1 MQIKNATILAA
12 GSFATLLAGGVSAQA
27 ETKDGLT
34 GQTVDKNG
42 LKRFAFNA
50 VGVDK
55 QPRTF
60 YVDENGVP
68 VASNALGKIPKEI
81 PGYELVKTN
90 ESPDEIHYVYRIKP
104 QAKTTVYVE
113 KDGKVII
120 PEGYGELEKRD
131 LPGYNF
137 IETKTE
143 GDKTSHIYEKKE
155 VVVKSTVHVDEEG
168 NSLIPEEFG
177 FTGKASIP
185 GYVHVNTT
193 ETKTERKHVYKKIPV
208 EIRTTVYVDKNGK
221 VLIPETLGTLEK
233 RDLPG
238 YTFTETKT
246 EGNKTIHVYE
256 MTPYIIKATSHLDEE
271 GNNLIPEEFGFTNAA
286 NIPGYT
292 HKSVSEDE
300 IQRTHVYS
308 KNKVEIKT
316 TEFVAKDGKVLI
328 PETLGTLEKRDIPTY
343 TYVETKVEGN
353 KTIHVYEPTVKKTT
367 VNLRVVDEDTGVEI
381 IKPFE
386 IGNGE
391 IGSEYNLT
399 DEVVNKTLANLPAK
413 DRVAVF
419 NKDTGAKIIG
429 ASVNVSQA
437 VGTDKSHSTER
448 IDKDGSLDFI
458 NNAYISS
465 INKNSF
471 EADKTVTFTANKGGE
486 GLVTNMRS
494 VPQESLN
501 DIVWYGSGNEAESY
515 WQTYKSDTNPE
526 NYIRLINYKYRDITN
541 DSEVYN
547 IANEVN
553 AMIFTDTNSKGIDA
567 FNLRFVNLGDPNVS
581 KRLDKSNMSLAE
593 DGNSNLFTI
602 YVKSN
607 KLKDRSEYILNDHI

>member
-1 MQIKNATILAA
+1 MTLKKTTILAV
-12 GSFATLLAGGVSAQA
+12 GSFSSLLAGGVSVQA
-27 ETKDGLT
+27 ETQDGLS

-50 VGVDK
+50 IGVDK

-68 VASNALGKIPKEI
+68 VASNALGKIPKDI
-81 PGYELVKTN
+81 PGYELIKTN
-90 ESPDEIHYVYRIKP
+90 EGPDEIHYIYRIKP
-104 QAKTTVYVE
+104 QAKTTVFVE

-120 PEGYGELEKRD
+120 PESYGTLDKRD
-131 LPGYNF
+131 LPGYKF

-143 GDKTSHIYEKKE
+143 GDKTTHVYEKKP

-177 FTGKASIP
+177 FTEKASIP
-185 GYVHVNTT
+185 GYVHVKTS
-193 ETKTERKHVYKKIPV
+193 ETDTERKHVYKKVPV
-208 EIRTTVYVDKNGK
+208 EIKTTVYVDKSGK
-221 VLIPETLGTLEK
+221 VLVPETLGTLEK
-233 RDLPG
+233 RELPG
-238 YTFTETKT
+238 YTFVETKT

-292 HKSVSEDE
+292 HKSTTEDE
-300 IQRTHVYS
+300 IQRTHVYT

-316 TEFVAKDGKVLI
+316 TEYVAKDGKVLI

-386 IGNGE
+386 IGKGE
-391 IGSEYNLT
+391 IGSDYNLT
-399 DEVVNKTLANLPAK
+399 DEVVNTTLANLPQK
-413 DRVAVF
+413 DKVAVF

-429 ASVNVSQA
+429 ASVNIS
-437 VGTDKSHSTER
+437 VGAYQDKKFVIGR
-448 IDKDGSLDFI
+448 NDKEGSLDFI
-458 NNAYISS
+458 DNAYRGVV
-465 INKNSF
+465 NKNSF
-471 EADKTVTFTANKGGE
+471 NKYKVVTFPANNGKE
-486 GLVTNMRS
+486 SLVSNMS
-494 VPQESLN
+494 DLPQETLS

-526 NYIRLINYKYRDITN
+526 NYIRLINYRYSDTTNGDAHNIT
-541 DSEVYN
+541 
-547 IANEVN
+547 NEVN
-553 AMIFTDTNSKGIDA
+553 AMIFTDENNKAIDA
-567 FNLRFVNLGDPNVS
+567 FNLRFVNLGDTNVS
-581 KRLDKSNMSLAE
+581 KRLDKSNMTLAE

-607 KLKDRSEYILNDHI
+607 KLKDRSEYVSNDHI

>member
-1 MQIKNATILAA
+1 MQLKKATILAG
-12 GSFATLLAGGVSAQA
+12 GSFASVLAGGVSAQA
-27 ETKDGLT
+27 ETNGLS

-68 VASNALGKIPKEI
+68 VASNALGKIPKDI

-90 ESPDEIHYVYRIKP
+90 ETPDEIHYVYRIKP
-104 QAKTTVYVE
+104 QAKTTVFVE

-120 PEGYGELEKRD
+120 PESYGELDKRD
-131 LPGYNF
+131 IPGYTF
-137 IETKTE
+137 VETKVV
-143 GDKTSHIYEKKE
+143 GDKTSHIYEKKQ

-168 NSLIPEEFG
+168 NLLIPEEFG
-177 FTGKASIP
+177 FTEKASIP
-185 GYVHVNTT
+185 GYVHVKTS
-193 ETKTERKHVYKKIPV
+193 ETDTERKHVYKKIPV
-208 EIRTTVYVDKNGK
+208 EIRTTVYMDKNDK

-238 YTFTETKT
+238 YTFVETKT
-246 EGNKTIHVYE
+246 EGSKTIHVYE

-292 HKSVSEDE
+292 HKSVTEDE

-381 IKPFE
+381 VKPFE
-386 IGNGE
+386 IGKGE
-391 IGSEYNLT
+391 IGSDYNLT
-399 DEVVNKTLANLPAK
+399 DEVVNTTLANLPKK
-413 DRVAVF
+413 DKVAVF
-419 NKDTGAKIIG
+419 NKDTGAKVIG
-429 ASVNVSQA
+429 ASVNLSDA
-437 VGTDKSHSTER
+437 YFRDKTNTSYRT
-448 IDKDGSLDFI
+448 DKDGSLDFI
-458 NNAYISS
+458 DNAYKGAV
-465 INKNSF
+465 NKNSF
-471 EADKTVTFTANKGGE
+471 MNERTVTFTVNNGGE
-486 GLVTNMRS
+486 GLVSNTRDL
-494 VPQESLN
+494 PQETLN
-501 DIVWYGSGNEAESY
+501 DIVWYNHGTGEESY

-526 NYIRLINYKYRDITN
+526 NYIRLIKYKYSDTTN
-541 DSEVYN
+541 GDSN
-547 IANEVN
+547 HIANEVN
-553 AMIFTDTNSKGIDA
+553 AMIFTDENNKAIDA
-567 FNLRFVNLGDPNVS
+567 FNLRFVNLGDTNVS
-581 KRLDKSNMSLAE
+581 KRLDKSNMTLAE

-607 KLKDRSEYILNDHI
+607 KLKDRSEYSSNDHI

>member
-68 VASNALGKIPKEI
+68 VASNALGKIPKDI

-90 ESPDEIHYVYRIKP
+90 ETPDEIHYVYRVKP

-120 PEGYGELEKRD
+120 PESYGELDKRD
-131 LPGYNF
+131 IPGYKF
-137 IETKTE
+137 IETKVE
-143 GDKTSHIYEKKE
+143 GNKTSHIYEKKE

-177 FTGKASIP
+177 FTGKASIL

-193 ETKTERKHVYKKIPV
+193 ETNTERKHVYKKIPV
-208 EIRTTVYVDKNGK
+208 EIRTTVYVDKTGK

-238 YTFTETKT
+238 YTFVETKT

-292 HKSVSEDE
+292 HKSTTEDD
-300 IQRTHVYS
+300 IQRTHVYT

-316 TEFVAKDGKVLI
+316 TEYVAKDGKVLI

-386 IGNGE
+386 IGKGE
-391 IGSEYNLT
+391 IGSTYNLT
-399 DEVVNKTLANLPAK
+399 DEVVANTLKNLPTK
-413 DRVAVF
+413 DRVAVY
-419 NKDTGAKIIG
+419 NKTTGSKVISAI
-429 ASVNVSQA
+429 VNTSNAAYEFQHVDR
-437 VGTDKSHSTER
+437 VDDKG
-448 IDKDGSLDFI
+448 KMDFI
-458 NNAYISS
+458 DNLLVEVRKQSSLIRDNYVLSNAHGSYNLNAVPEEKDS
-465 INKNSF
+465 I
-471 EADKTVTFTANKGGE
+471 A
-486 GLVTNMRS
+486 
-494 VPQESLN
+494 
-501 DIVWYGSGNEAESY
+501 WYGNDSY
-515 WQTYKSDTNPE
+515 WQFYQGDAE
-526 NYIRLINYKYRDITN
+526 NLVRLLKYKYQ
-541 DSEVYN
+541 EV
-547 IANEVN
+547 APN
-553 AMIFTDTNSKGIDA
+553 AAYINSLVYLDQNRQTLSAFDLHYID
-567 FNLRFVNLGDPNVS
+567 FSQSNSVG
-581 KRLDKSNMSLAE
+581 KRLDKSTMELAE

-602 YVKSN
+602 YVKAD
-607 KLKDRSEYILNDHI
+607 KLKDRSNYLVIDHI

>member
-68 VASNALGKIPKEI
+68 VASNALGKIPKDI

-90 ESPDEIHYVYRIKP
+90 ETPDEIHYVYRVKP
-104 QAKTTVYVE
+104 QAKTTVFVE

-120 PEGYGELEKRD
+120 PESYGELDKRD
-131 LPGYNF
+131 IPGYNF
-137 IETKTE
+137 VETKVE

-193 ETKTERKHVYKKIPV
+193 ETNTERKHVYKKIPV
-208 EIRTTVYVDKNGK
+208 EIRTTVYVDKTGK

-238 YTFTETKT
+238 YTFVETKT

-292 HKSVSEDE
+292 HKSTTEDDV
-300 IQRTHVYS
+300 QRTHVYT

-316 TEFVAKDGKVLI
+316 TEYVAKDGKVLI

-386 IGNGE
+386 IGKGE
-391 IGSEYNLT
+391 IGSTYNLT
-399 DEVVNKTLANLPAK
+399 DEVVANTLKNLPEK
-413 DRVAVF
+413 DRVAVY
-419 NKDTGAKIIG
+419 NKATGSKVISAI
-429 ASVNVSQA
+429 VNTSNAAYEFQHVNR
-437 VGTDKSHSTER
+437 VDDKGKMDFIDNLPVEER
-448 IDKDGSLDFI
+448 IQSSLIRDNYVLSNAHGAYNLNAVPEEKDSI
-458 NNAYISS
+458 AWYKNA
-465 INKNSF
+465 
-471 EADKTVTFTANKGGE
+471 
-486 GLVTNMRS
+486 
-494 VPQESLN
+494 
-501 DIVWYGSGNEAESY
+501 SY
-515 WQTYKSDTNPE
+515 WQFYSGDAE
-526 NYIRLINYKYRDITN
+526 NLVRLLKYKYQEGASNAANINSLVYLDQNRQTLSAFDLHYIDFSQS
-541 DSEVYN
+541 DSV
-547 IANEVN
+547 
-553 AMIFTDTNSKGIDA
+553 G
-567 FNLRFVNLGDPNVS
+567 
-581 KRLDKSNMSLAE
+581 KRLDKSTMELAE

-602 YVKSN
+602 YVKAD
-607 KLKDRSEYILNDHI
+607 KLKDRSEYVVNDHI

>member
-1 MQIKNATILAA
+1 MQIKNATILTA

-27 ETKDGLT
+27 EAKDGLT

-68 VASNALGKIPKEI
+68 VASNALGKIPKDI

-90 ESPDEIHYVYRIKP
+90 ETPDEIHYVYRVKP
-104 QAKTTVYVE
+104 QAKTTVFVE

-120 PEGYGELEKRD
+120 PESYGELDKRD
-131 LPGYNF
+131 IPGYNF
-137 IETKTE
+137 VETKVE
-143 GDKTSHIYEKKE
+143 GDKTSHIYEKKQ
-155 VVVKSTVHVDEEG
+155 VVLKSTVHVDEEG

-185 GYVHVNTT
+185 GYVHVNTF
-193 ETKTERKHVYKKIPV
+193 ETNTERKHVYKKIPV
-208 EIRTTVYVDKNGK
+208 EIRTTVYVDKNDK
-221 VLIPETLGTLEK
+221 VLVPETLGTLEK
-233 RDLPG
+233 RELPG
-238 YTFTETKT
+238 YTFVETKT

-292 HKSVSEDE
+292 HKSVTEDDV
-300 IQRTHVYS
+300 QRTHVYS

-316 TEFVAKDGKVLI
+316 TEYVAKDGKVLI

-367 VNLRVVDEDTGVEI
+367 INLRVVDEDTGVEI

-386 IGNGE
+386 IGKGE
-391 IGSEYNLT
+391 IGSTYNLT
-399 DEVVNKTLANLPAK
+399 DEVVANTLKNLPEK
-413 DRVAVF
+413 DRVAVY
-419 NKDTGAKIIG
+419 NKTTGSKVHSA
-429 ASVNVSQA
+429 AVNTSIAAYGFQHVDR
-437 VGTDKSHSTER
+437 VDDKGKMDF
-448 IDKDGSLDFI
+448 IDKQPI
-458 NNAYISS
+458 
-465 INKNSF
+465 
-471 EADKTVTFTANKGGE
+471 E
-486 GLVTNMRS
+486 MRS
-494 VPQESLN
+494 DSWLAQHDYILRNDRGEFKLNEVPEEK
-501 DIVWYGSGNEAESY
+501 DAIAWYQGESY
-515 WQTYKSDTNPE
+515 WQFYSGDAE
-526 NYIRLINYKYRDITN
+526 GYMRLVKYKYQEGVSNASDVNSLVFLDDKFKTLSAFDLHYIDFSQS
-541 DSEVYN
+541 DS
-547 IANEVN
+547 I
-553 AMIFTDTNSKGIDA
+553 
-567 FNLRFVNLGDPNVS
+567 S
-581 KRLDKSNMSLAE
+581 KRLDKSTMELAE

-602 YVKSN
+602 YVKAD
-607 KLKDRSEYILNDHI
+607 KLKDRGYYLTNEHI

>member
-1 MQIKNATILAA
+1 MSLKKTTILAV
-12 GSFATLLAGGVSAQA
+12 GSFSSLLAGGVSAQA
-27 ETKDGLT
+27 ETQDGLS

-50 VGVDK
+50 IGVDK

-68 VASNALGKIPKEI
+68 VASNALGKIPKDI
-81 PGYELVKTN
+81 PGYELIKTN
-90 ESPDEIHYVYRIKP
+90 EGPDEIHYIYRIKP
-104 QAKTTVYVE
+104 QAKTTVFVE

-120 PEGYGELEKRD
+120 PESYGTLDKRD
-131 LPGYNF
+131 LPGYKF

-143 GDKTSHIYEKKE
+143 GDKTTHVYEKKP

-177 FTGKASIP
+177 FTEKASIP
-185 GYVHVNTT
+185 GYVHVKTS
-193 ETKTERKHVYKKIPV
+193 ETDTERKHVYKKVPV
-208 EIRTTVYVDKNGK
+208 EIKTTVYVDKTGK

-292 HKSVSEDE
+292 HKSTTEDD
-300 IQRTHVYS
+300 IQRTHVYT

-316 TEFVAKDGKVLI
+316 TEYVAKDGKVLI

-386 IGNGE
+386 IGKGE
-391 IGSEYNLT
+391 IGSDYNLT
-399 DEVVNKTLANLPAK
+399 DEVVNTTLANLPKK
-413 DRVAVF
+413 DKVAVF
-419 NKDTGAKIIG
+419 NKDTGAKVIG
-429 ASVNVSQA
+429 ASVNIS
-437 VGTDKSHSTER
+437 VGAYQDKKFVIGR
-448 IDKDGSLDFI
+448 NDKEGSLDFI
-458 NNAYISS
+458 DNAYRGVV
-465 INKNSF
+465 NKNSF
-471 EADKTVTFTANKGGE
+471 NKYKVVTFPANNGKE
-486 GLVTNMRS
+486 NFVSNMS
-494 VPQESLN
+494 DLPQETLN

-526 NYIRLINYKYRDITN
+526 NYIRLINYRYSDTTNGDAHNIT
-541 DSEVYN
+541 
-547 IANEVN
+547 NEVN
-553 AMIFTDTNSKGIDA
+553 AMIFTDENNKAIDA
-567 FNLRFVNLGDPNVS
+567 FNLRFVNLGDTNVS
-581 KRLDKSNMSLAE
+581 KRLDKSNMTLAE

-607 KLKDRSEYILNDHI
+607 KLKDRSEYASNDHI

>member
-1 MQIKNATILAA
+1 MSLKKTTILAV
-12 GSFATLLAGGVSAQA
+12 GSFSSLLAGGVSAQA
-27 ETKDGLT
+27 ETQDGLS

-50 VGVDK
+50 IGVDK

-68 VASNALGKIPKEI
+68 VASNALGKIPKDI
-81 PGYELVKTN
+81 PGYELIKTN
-90 ESPDEIHYVYRIKP
+90 EGPDEIHYIYRIKP
-104 QAKTTVYVE
+104 QGKTTVFVE

-120 PEGYGELEKRD
+120 PESYGTLDKRD
-131 LPGYNF
+131 LPGYKF

-143 GDKTSHIYEKKE
+143 GDKTTHVYEKKP

-177 FTGKASIP
+177 FTEKASIP
-185 GYVHVNTT
+185 GYVHVKTS
-193 ETKTERKHVYKKIPV
+193 ETDTERKHVYKKVPV
-208 EIRTTVYVDKNGK
+208 EIKTTVYVDKSGK
-221 VLIPETLGTLEK
+221 VLVPETLGTLEK
-233 RDLPG
+233 RELPG
-238 YTFTETKT
+238 YTFVETKT

-292 HKSVSEDE
+292 HKSTTEDE
-300 IQRTHVYS
+300 IQRTHVYT

-381 IKPFE
+381 VKPFE
-386 IGNGE
+386 IGKGE
-391 IGSEYNLT
+391 IGSTYNLT
-399 DEVVNKTLANLPAK
+399 DEVVNTTLANLPKK
-413 DRVAVF
+413 DKVAVF
-419 NKDTGAKIIG
+419 NKDTGAKVIG
-429 ASVNVSQA
+429 ASVNIS
-437 VGTDKSHSTER
+437 VGAYQDKKFVIGR
-448 IDKDGSLDFI
+448 NDKEGSLDFI
-458 NNAYISS
+458 DNAYRGVV
-465 INKNSF
+465 NKNSF
-471 EADKTVTFTANKGGE
+471 NKYKVVTFPANNDKE
-486 GLVTNMRS
+486 SLVSNMS
-494 VPQESLN
+494 DLPQETLN

-526 NYIRLINYKYRDITN
+526 NYIRLINYRYSDTTNGDAHNIT
-541 DSEVYN
+541 
-547 IANEVN
+547 NEVN
-553 AMIFTDTNSKGIDA
+553 AMIFTDANGKAIDA
-567 FNLRFVNLGDPNVS
+567 FNLRFVNLGDTNVS
-581 KRLDKSNMSLAE
+581 KRLDKSNMTLAE

-607 KLKDRSEYILNDHI
+607 KLKDRSEYVFNDHI

>member
-68 VASNALGKIPKEI
+68 VASNALGKIPKDI

-90 ESPDEIHYVYRIKP
+90 ETPDEIHYVYRVKP
-104 QAKTTVYVE
+104 QAKTTVFVE

-120 PEGYGELEKRD
+120 PESYGELDKRD
-131 LPGYNF
+131 IPGYNF
-137 IETKTE
+137 VETKVE

-193 ETKTERKHVYKKIPV
+193 ETNTERKHVYKKIPV
-208 EIRTTVYVDKNGK
+208 EIRTTVYVDKTGK

-238 YTFTETKT
+238 YTFVETKT

-292 HKSVSEDE
+292 HKSTTEDDV
-300 IQRTHVYS
+300 QRTHVYT

-316 TEFVAKDGKVLI
+316 TEYVAKDGKVLI

-386 IGNGE
+386 IGKGE
-391 IGSEYNLT
+391 IGSTYNLT
-399 DEVVNKTLANLPAK
+399 DEVVANTLKNLPAK
-413 DRVAVF
+413 DRVAVYNKTTGSKVISAIVNTSNGAF
-419 NKDTGAKIIG
+419 DTKHVDRVDDKGKMDFIDNSPVEERTQSSLIRDNYILSNADGAYNLNAVPEEKDTIAWY
-429 ASVNVSQA
+429 
-437 VGTDKSHSTER
+437 E
-448 IDKDGSLDFI
+448 
-458 NNAYISS
+458 
-465 INKNSF
+465 
-471 EADKTVTFTANKGGE
+471 
-486 GLVTNMRS
+486 NM
-494 VPQESLN
+494 
-501 DIVWYGSGNEAESY
+501 SY
-515 WQTYKSDTNPE
+515 WQFYQGDAKNLV
-526 NYIRLINYKYRDITN
+526 RLLKYKYQEAAPNAADINSLVYLDQNHQTLSAFDLHYIDFSQA
-541 DSEVYN
+541 DSV
-547 IANEVN
+547 
-553 AMIFTDTNSKGIDA
+553 G
-567 FNLRFVNLGDPNVS
+567 
-581 KRLDKSNMSLAE
+581 KRLDKSTMELAE

-602 YVKSN
+602 YVKAD
-607 KLKDRSEYILNDHI
+607 KLKDRSNYLVNDHI

>member
-68 VASNALGKIPKEI
+68 VASNALGKIPKDI

-90 ESPDEIHYVYRIKP
+90 ETPDEIHYVYRVKP
-104 QAKTTVYVE
+104 QAKTTVFVE

-120 PEGYGELEKRD
+120 PESYGELDKRD
-131 LPGYNF
+131 IPGYNF
-137 IETKTE
+137 VETKVE

-177 FTGKASIP
+177 FTGKSSIP
-185 GYVHVNTT
+185 GYVHLKTT
-193 ETKTERKHVYKKIPV
+193 ETETERKHVYKKIPV
-208 EIRTTVYVDKNGK
+208 EIRTTVYVDK
-221 VLIPETLGTLEK
+221 T
-233 RDLPG
+233 
-238 YTFTETKT
+238 
-246 EGNKTIHVYE
+246 
-256 MTPYIIKATSHLDEE
+256 
-271 GNNLIPEEFGFTNAA
+271 
-286 NIPGYT
+286 
-292 HKSVSEDE
+292 
-300 IQRTHVYS
+300 
-308 KNKVEIKT
+308 
-316 TEFVAKDGKVLI
+316 GKVLI

-386 IGNGE
+386 IGKGE
-391 IGSEYNLT
+391 IGSDYNLT
-399 DEVVNKTLANLPAK
+399 DEVVNTTLANLPKK
-413 DRVAVF
+413 DKVAVF
-419 NKDTGAKIIG
+419 NKDTGAKVIG
-429 ASVNVSQA
+429 ASVNISDA
-437 VGTDKSHSTER
+437 YFREKINTSYRTDKE
-448 IDKDGSLDFI
+448 GALDFI
-458 NNAYISS
+458 DNAYKGVV
-465 INKNSF
+465 NKNSF
-471 EADKTVTFTANKGGE
+471 MNERTVTFTANNGSE
-486 GLVTNMRS
+486 GLVSNTRDL
-494 VPQESLN
+494 PQETLN
-501 DIVWYGSGNEAESY
+501 DIVWYNHGTGDESY

-526 NYIRLINYKYRDITN
+526 NYVRLINYKYSDTTSGDTN
-541 DSEVYN
+541 A

-553 AMIFTDTNSKGIDA
+553 AMIFTDSDNKAIDA
-567 FNLRFVNLGDPNVS
+567 FNLRFVNLGDANVS
-581 KRLDKSNMSLAE
+581 KRLDKSNMTLAE

-607 KLKDRSEYILNDHI
+607 KLKDRSEYSSNDHI

>member
-12 GSFATLLAGGVSAQA
+12 GSFTSLLAGGVSAQA

-81 PGYELVKTN
+81 PGYELIKTN
-90 ESPDEIHYVYRIKP
+90 EGPDEIHYVYRIKP

-120 PEGYGELEKRD
+120 PESYGELEKRD
-131 LPGYNF
+131 LPGY
-137 IETKTE
+137 
-143 GDKTSHIYEKKE
+143 
-155 VVVKSTVHVDEEG
+155 
-168 NSLIPEEFG
+168 
-177 FTGKASIP
+177 
-185 GYVHVNTT
+185 
-193 ETKTERKHVYKKIPV
+193 
-208 EIRTTVYVDKNGK
+208 
-221 VLIPETLGTLEK
+221 
-233 RDLPG
+233 
-238 YTFTETKT
+238 TFVETKT

-292 HKSVSEDE
+292 HKSVTEDE
-300 IQRTHVYS
+300 IQRTHVYT

-316 TEFVAKDGKVLI
+316 TEYVAKDGKVLI
-328 PETLGTLEKRDIPTY
+328 AETLGTLEKRDIPTY

-367 VNLRVVDEDTGVEI
+367 VNLRVVDEDTGVEL

-386 IGNGE
+386 IGKGE

-399 DEVVNKTLANLPAK
+399 DEVVNKTLANLPVK
-413 DRVAVF
+413 DRVAIY
-419 NKDTGAKIIG
+419 NKTTGAKVHSAI
-429 ASVNVSQA
+429 VNTSNSAFEMKQVNR
-437 VGTDKSHSTER
+437 VDDKG
-448 IDKDGSLDFI
+448 KMDFI
-458 NNAYISS
+458 DNLPVEERKQSSLIRDNYVLSNAHGAYNLNAVPEEKDS
-465 INKNSF
+465 I
-471 EADKTVTFTANKGGE
+471 A
-486 GLVTNMRS
+486 
-494 VPQESLN
+494 
-501 DIVWYGSGNEAESY
+501 WYGNDSY
-515 WQTYKSDTNPE
+515 WQFYQGDAE
-526 NYIRLINYKYRDITN
+526 NLLRLLKYKYQEGNPNASDINSLVYLDQNRQTLSAFDLHYVDFSQS
-541 DSEVYN
+541 DSV
-547 IANEVN
+547 
-553 AMIFTDTNSKGIDA
+553 G
-567 FNLRFVNLGDPNVS
+567 
-581 KRLDKSNMSLAE
+581 KRLDKSNMTLAE

-602 YVKSN
+602 YVKAN
-607 KLKDRSEYILNDHI
+607 KLKDRSEYIANDHI

>member
-1 MQIKNATILAA
+1 MSLKKTTILAV
-12 GSFATLLAGGVSAQA
+12 GSFSSLLAGGVSAQA
-27 ETKDGLT
+27 ETQDGLS

-50 VGVDK
+50 IGVDK

-68 VASNALGKIPKEI
+68 VASNALGKIPKDI
-81 PGYELVKTN
+81 PGYELIKTN
-90 ESPDEIHYVYRIKP
+90 EGPDEIHYIYRIKP
-104 QAKTTVYVE
+104 QAKTTVFVE

-120 PEGYGELEKRD
+120 PESYGTLDKRD
-131 LPGYNF
+131 LPGYEF

-143 GDKTSHIYEKKE
+143 GDKTTHVYEKKP

-177 FTGKASIP
+177 FTEKASIP
-185 GYVHVNTT
+185 GYVHVKTS
-193 ETKTERKHVYKKIPV
+193 ETDVERKHVYKKVPV
-208 EIRTTVYVDKNGK
+208 EIKTIVYVDKSGK
-221 VLIPETLGTLEK
+221 VLVPETLGTLEK

-238 YTFTETKT
+238 YTFVETKT

-292 HKSVSEDE
+292 HKSVTEDE

-386 IGNGE
+386 IGKGE
-391 IGSEYNLT
+391 IGSDYNLT
-399 DEVVNKTLANLPAK
+399 DEVVNTTLANLPKK
-413 DRVAVF
+413 DKVAVF
-419 NKDTGAKIIG
+419 NKDTGAKVIG
-429 ASVNVSQA
+429 ASVNIS
-437 VGTDKSHSTER
+437 VGAYQDKKFVIGR
-448 IDKDGSLDFI
+448 NDKEGSLDFI
-458 NNAYISS
+458 DNAYRGVV
-465 INKNSF
+465 NKNSF
-471 EADKTVTFTANKGGE
+471 NKYKVVTFPANNGKE
-486 GLVTNMRS
+486 MLVSNMS
-494 VPQESLN
+494 DLPQETLN

-526 NYIRLINYKYRDITN
+526 NYIRLINYRYSDTTNGDAHNIT
-541 DSEVYN
+541 
-547 IANEVN
+547 NEVN
-553 AMIFTDTNSKGIDA
+553 AMLFTDENNKAIDA
-567 FNLRFVNLGDPNVS
+567 FNLRFVNLGDTNVS
-581 KRLDKSNMSLAE
+581 KRLDKSNMTLAE

-607 KLKDRSEYILNDHI
+607 KLKDRSEYVSNDHI

>member
-1 MQIKNATILAA
+1 MSLKKTTILAV
-12 GSFATLLAGGVSAQA
+12 GSFTSLLAGGVSAQA
-27 ETKDGLT
+27 ETQSGLS

-50 VGVDK
+50 IGVDK

-68 VASNALGKIPKEI
+68 VASNALGKIPKDI
-81 PGYELVKTN
+81 PGYELIKTN
-90 ESPDEIHYVYRIKP
+90 EGPDEIHYIYRIKP
-104 QAKTTVYVE
+104 QAKTTVFVE

-120 PEGYGELEKRD
+120 PESYGTLDKRD
-131 LPGYNF
+131 LPGYKF

-143 GDKTSHIYEKKE
+143 GDKTTHIYEKE
-155 VVVKSTVHVDEEG
+155 PVVVKSTVHVDEEG

-177 FTGKASIP
+177 FTEKASIP
-185 GYVHVNTT
+185 GYVHVKTT
-193 ETKTERKHVYKKIPV
+193 ETQTERKHVYKKVPV
-208 EIRTTVYVDKNGK
+208 EIKTTVYVDKSGK

-238 YTFTETKT
+238 YTFVETKT

-292 HKSVSEDE
+292 HKSVTEDE

-381 IKPFE
+381 VKPFE
-386 IGNGE
+386 IGKGE
-391 IGSEYNLT
+391 IGSDYNLT
-399 DEVVNKTLANLPAK
+399 DEVVNTTLANLPAK
-413 DRVAVF
+413 NKVAVF

-429 ASVNVSQA
+429 ASVNISDA
-437 VGTDKSHSTER
+437 AFRDKTHSTIR
-448 IDKDGSLDFI
+448 NDKDGSLDFI
-458 NNAYISS
+458 DNAYRGVV
-465 INKNSF
+465 NKNSF
-471 EADKTVTFTANKGGE
+471 MNERTLTFTANNGGE
-486 GLVTNMRS
+486 GLVSNTRDL
-494 VPQESLN
+494 PQETLN
-501 DIVWYGSGNEAESY
+501 DIVWYNHGTGDESY

-526 NYIRLINYKYRDITN
+526 NYMRLINYKYSDTTN
-541 DSEVYN
+541 GDTN
-547 IANEVN
+547 AIANEVN
-553 AMIFTDTNSKGIDA
+553 AMIFTDSDNKAIDA
-567 FNLRFVNLGDPNVS
+567 FNLRFVNLGDTNVS
-581 KRLDKSNMSLAE
+581 KRLDKSNMTLAE

-607 KLKDRSEYILNDHI
+607 KLKDRSEYSSNDHI

>member
-1 MQIKNATILAA
+1 MSLKKTTILAV
-12 GSFATLLAGGVSAQA
+12 GSFSSLLAGGVSAQA
-27 ETKDGLT
+27 ETQDGLS

-50 VGVDK
+50 IGVDK

-68 VASNALGKIPKEI
+68 VASNALGKIPKDI

-90 ESPDEIHYVYRIKP
+90 EGPDEIHYIYRIKP
-104 QAKTTVYVE
+104 QAKTTVFVE

-120 PEGYGELEKRD
+120 PESYGTLDKRD
-131 LPGYNF
+131 LPGYKF

-143 GDKTSHIYEKKE
+143 GDKTTHVYEKE
-155 VVVKSTVHVDEEG
+155 SVVVKSTVHVDEEG

-177 FTGKASIP
+177 FTEKASIP
-185 GYVHVNTT
+185 GYVHVKTS
-193 ETKTERKHVYKKIPV
+193 ETDTERKHVYKKVPV
-208 EIRTTVYVDKNGK
+208 EIKTTVYVDKTGK
-221 VLIPETLGTLEK
+221 VLVPETLGTLEK

-292 HKSVSEDE
+292 HKSVTEDD

-381 IKPFE
+381 VKPFE
-386 IGNGE
+386 IGKGE
-391 IGSEYNLT
+391 IGSTYNLT
-399 DEVVNKTLANLPAK
+399 DEVVANTLKNLPQK
-413 DRVAVF
+413 DRVAVY
-419 NKDTGAKIIG
+419 NKTTGSKVYSA
-429 ASVNVSQA
+429 AVNTSIAAYGFQHVDR
-437 VGTDKSHSTER
+437 VDDKGKMDF
-448 IDKDGSLDFI
+448 IDKQPI
-458 NNAYISS
+458 
-465 INKNSF
+465 
-471 EADKTVTFTANKGGE
+471 E
-486 GLVTNMRS
+486 MRS
-494 VPQESLN
+494 DSWLAQHDYALRNDRGEFKLNEVPEEK
-501 DIVWYGSGNEAESY
+501 DAIAWYQGESY
-515 WQTYKSDTNPE
+515 WQFYSGDAE
-526 NYIRLINYKYRDITN
+526 GYMRLVKYKYQEGVSNASDVNSLVFLDDKFKTLSAFDLHYIDFSQS
-541 DSEVYN
+541 DS
-547 IANEVN
+547 I
-553 AMIFTDTNSKGIDA
+553 
-567 FNLRFVNLGDPNVS
+567 S
-581 KRLDKSNMSLAE
+581 KRLDKSTMELAE

-602 YVKSN
+602 YVKAD
-607 KLKDRSEYILNDHI
+607 KLKDRGHYLTNDHI

>member
-1 MQIKNATILAA
+1 MSLKKTTILAV
-12 GSFATLLAGGVSAQA
+12 GSFSSLLAGGVSAQA
-27 ETKDGLT
+27 ETQDGLS

-50 VGVDK
+50 IGVDK

-68 VASNALGKIPKEI
+68 VASNALGKIPKDI
-81 PGYELVKTN
+81 PGYELIKTN
-90 ESPDEIHYVYRIKP
+90 EGPDEIHYIYRIKP
-104 QAKTTVYVE
+104 QAKTTVFLE

-120 PEGYGELEKRD
+120 PESYGTLDKRD
-131 LPGYNF
+131 LPGYKF

-143 GDKTSHIYEKKE
+143 GDKTTHVYEKKP

-177 FTGKASIP
+177 FTEKASIP
-185 GYVHVNTT
+185 GYIHVKTS
-193 ETKTERKHVYKKIPV
+193 ETDTERKHVYKKVPV
-208 EIRTTVYVDKNGK
+208 EIKTTVYVDKSGK
-221 VLIPETLGTLEK
+221 VLVPETLGTLEK

-292 HKSVSEDE
+292 HKSTTEDD
-300 IQRTHVYS
+300 IQRTHVYT

-316 TEFVAKDGKVLI
+316 TEYVAKDGKVLI

-386 IGNGE
+386 IGKGE
-391 IGSEYNLT
+391 IGSDYNLT
-399 DEVVNKTLANLPAK
+399 DEVVNTTLANLPKK
-413 DRVAVF
+413 DKVAVF
-419 NKDTGAKIIG
+419 NKDTGAKVIG
-429 ASVNVSQA
+429 ASVNIS
-437 VGTDKSHSTER
+437 VGAYQDKR
-448 IDKDGSLDFI
+448 FVIGRNDKEGALDFI
-458 NNAYISS
+458 DNAYRGVV
-465 INKNSF
+465 NKNSF
-471 EADKTVTFTANKGGE
+471 NKYKVVTFPANNDKE
-486 GLVTNMRS
+486 ILVSNMS
-494 VPQESLN
+494 DLPQETLN

-526 NYIRLINYKYRDITN
+526 NYIRLINYRYSDTTNGDAHNIT
-541 DSEVYN
+541 
-547 IANEVN
+547 NEVN
-553 AMIFTDTNSKGIDA
+553 AMIFTDANGKAIDA
-567 FNLRFVNLGDPNVS
+567 FNLRFVNLGDTNVS
-581 KRLDKSNMSLAE
+581 KRLDKSNMTLAE
-593 DGNSNLFTI
+593 DGNSSLFTI

-607 KLKDRSEYILNDHI
+607 KLKDRSEYVSNDHI

>member
-1 MQIKNATILAA
+1 MSLKKTTILAV
-12 GSFATLLAGGVSAQA
+12 GSFSSLLAGGVSAQA
-27 ETKDGLT
+27 ETQDGLS

-50 VGVDK
+50 IGVDK

-68 VASNALGKIPKEI
+68 VASNALGKIPKDI
-81 PGYELVKTN
+81 PGYELIKTN
-90 ESPDEIHYVYRIKP
+90 EGPDEIHYIYRIKP
-104 QAKTTVYVE
+104 QAKTTVFVE

-120 PEGYGELEKRD
+120 PESYGTLDKRD
-131 LPGYNF
+131 LPGYEF

-143 GDKTSHIYEKKE
+143 GDKTTHVYEKKP

-177 FTGKASIP
+177 FTEKASIP
-185 GYVHVNTT
+185 GYVHVKTS
-193 ETKTERKHVYKKIPV
+193 ETDVERKHVYKKVPV
-208 EIRTTVYVDKNGK
+208 EIKTTVYVDKSGK
-221 VLIPETLGTLEK
+221 VLVPETLGTLEK

-238 YTFTETKT
+238 YTFVETKT

-292 HKSVSEDE
+292 HKSVTEDE

-316 TEFVAKDGKVLI
+316 TEYVAKDGKVLI

-386 IGNGE
+386 IGKGE
-391 IGSEYNLT
+391 IGSDYNLT
-399 DEVVNKTLANLPAK
+399 DEVVNTTLANLPAK
-413 DRVAVF
+413 NKVAVF
-419 NKDTGAKIIG
+419 NKDTGAKVIG
-429 ASVNVSQA
+429 ASVNIS
-437 VGTDKSHSTER
+437 VGAYQDKKFVIGR
-448 IDKDGSLDFI
+448 NDKEGSLDFI
-458 NNAYISS
+458 DNTYRGVV
-465 INKNSF
+465 NKNSF
-471 EADKTVTFTANKGGE
+471 NKYKVVAFPANNGKE
-486 GLVTNMRS
+486 ILVSNMS
-494 VPQESLN
+494 DLPQETLN

-526 NYIRLINYKYRDITN
+526 NYIRLINYRYSDTTNGDAHNIT
-541 DSEVYN
+541 
-547 IANEVN
+547 NEVN
-553 AMIFTDTNSKGIDA
+553 AMIFTDENNKAIDA
-567 FNLRFVNLGDPNVS
+567 FNLRFVNLGDTNVS
-581 KRLDKSNMSLAE
+581 KRLDKSNMTLAE

-607 KLKDRSEYILNDHI
+607 KLKDRSEYVSNDHI

>member
-1 MQIKNATILAA
+1 MSLKKTTILAV
-12 GSFATLLAGGVSAQA
+12 GSFSSLLAGGVSAQA
-27 ETKDGLT
+27 ETQDGLS

-50 VGVDK
+50 IGVDK

-68 VASNALGKIPKEI
+68 VASNALGKIPKDI
-81 PGYELVKTN
+81 PGYELIKTN
-90 ESPDEIHYVYRIKP
+90 EGPDEIHYIYRIKP
-104 QAKTTVYVE
+104 QAKTTVFVE

-120 PEGYGELEKRD
+120 PESYGTLDKRD
-131 LPGYNF
+131 LPGYKF

-143 GDKTSHIYEKKE
+143 GDKTTHVYEKKP

-177 FTGKASIP
+177 FTEKASIP
-185 GYVHVNTT
+185 GYVHVKTS
-193 ETKTERKHVYKKIPV
+193 ETDTERKHVYKKVPV
-208 EIRTTVYVDKNGK
+208 EIKTTVYVDKSGK
-221 VLIPETLGTLEK
+221 VLVPETLGTLEK
-233 RDLPG
+233 RELPG
-238 YTFTETKT
+238 YTFVETKT

-292 HKSVSEDE
+292 HKSTTEDE
-300 IQRTHVYS
+300 IQRTHVYT

-381 IKPFE
+381 VKPFE
-386 IGNGE
+386 IGKGE
-391 IGSEYNLT
+391 IGSTYNLT
-399 DEVVNKTLANLPAK
+399 DEVVNTTLANLPKK
-413 DRVAVF
+413 DKVAVF
-419 NKDTGAKIIG
+419 NKDTGAKVIG
-429 ASVNVSQA
+429 ASVNIS
-437 VGTDKSHSTER
+437 VGAYQDKKFVIGR
-448 IDKDGSLDFI
+448 NDKEGSLDFI
-458 NNAYISS
+458 DNAYRGVV
-465 INKNSF
+465 NKNSF
-471 EADKTVTFTANKGGE
+471 NKYKVVTFPANNDKE
-486 GLVTNMRS
+486 SLVSNMS
-494 VPQESLN
+494 DLPQETLN

-526 NYIRLINYKYRDITN
+526 NYIRLINYRYSDTTNGDAHNIT
-541 DSEVYN
+541 
-547 IANEVN
+547 NEVN
-553 AMIFTDTNSKGIDA
+553 AMIFTDANGKAIDA
-567 FNLRFVNLGDPNVS
+567 FNLRFVNLGDTNVS
-581 KRLDKSNMSLAE
+581 KRLDKSNMTLAE

-607 KLKDRSEYILNDHI
+607 KLKDRSEYVFNDHI

>member
-1 MQIKNATILAA
+1 M
-12 GSFATLLAGGVSAQA
+12 
-27 ETKDGLT
+27 
-34 GQTVDKNG
+34 
-42 LKRFAFNA
+42 
-50 VGVDK
+50 
-55 QPRTF
+55 
-60 YVDENGVP
+60 P

-90 ESPDEIHYVYRIKP
+90 ETPDEIHYVYRVKP

-120 PEGYGELEKRD
+120 PESYGELDKRD
-131 LPGYNF
+131 IPGYKF
-137 IETKTE
+137 IETKVE

-193 ETKTERKHVYKKIPV
+193 ETNTERKHVYKKIPV
-208 EIRTTVYVDKNGK
+208 EIRTTVYVDKTGK

-238 YTFTETKT
+238 YTFVETKT

-292 HKSVSEDE
+292 HKSVTEDDV
-300 IQRTHVYS
+300 QRTHVYT

-316 TEFVAKDGKVLI
+316 TEYVAKDGKVLI

-386 IGNGE
+386 IGKGE
-391 IGSEYNLT
+391 IGSDYNLT
-399 DEVVNKTLANLPAK
+399 DEVVNTTLANLPQK
-413 DRVAVF
+413 DKVAVF
-419 NKDTGAKIIG
+419 NKDTGAKVIG
-429 ASVNVSQA
+429 ASVNISDA
-437 VGTDKSHSTER
+437 AYRDKTHSTQR

-458 NNAYISS
+458 DNASKGI

-471 EADKTVTFTANKGGE
+471 NEDKTVTLSANNGSE
-486 GLVTNMRS
+486 GIVSNMRDL
-494 VPQESLN
+494 PQETLN
-501 DIVWYGSGNEAESY
+501 DIVWYNHGTGNESY

-526 NYIRLINYKYRDITN
+526 NYVRLINYKYNDTTN
-541 DSEVYN
+541 GDANN

-553 AMIFTDTNSKGIDA
+553 AMIFTDSDNKAIDA
-567 FNLRFVNLGDPNVS
+567 FNLRFVNLGDTNVS
-581 KRLDKSNMSLAE
+581 KRLDKSNMTLAE

-607 KLKDRSEYILNDHI
+607 KLKDRSEYSSNDHI

>member
-1 MQIKNATILAA
+1 MTLKKTTILAV
-12 GSFATLLAGGVSAQA
+12 GSFSSLLAGGVSAQA
-27 ETKDGLT
+27 ETQDGLS

-68 VASNALGKIPKEI
+68 VASNELGKIPKDI

-90 ESPDEIHYVYRIKP
+90 ETPDEIHYVYRVKP
-104 QAKTTVYVE
+104 QAKTTVFVE

-120 PEGYGELEKRD
+120 PESYGTLDKRD
-131 LPGYNF
+131 LPGYKF

-143 GDKTSHIYEKKE
+143 GDKTTHVYEKKP

-177 FTGKASIP
+177 FTEKASIP
-185 GYVHVNTT
+185 GYVHVKTSET
-193 ETKTERKHVYKKIPV
+193 ETERKHVYKKIPV
-208 EIRTTVYVDKNGK
+208 EIRTTVYVDKTGK

-238 YTFTETKT
+238 YTFVETKT

-256 MTPYIIKATSHLDEE
+256 MTTYIIKATSHLDEE

-292 HKSVSEDE
+292 HKSTTEDE
-300 IQRTHVYS
+300 IQRTHVYT

-316 TEFVAKDGKVLI
+316 TEYVAKDGKVLI

-386 IGNGE
+386 IGKGE
-391 IGSEYNLT
+391 IGSDYNLT
-399 DEVVNKTLANLPAK
+399 DEVVNTTLANLPQK
-413 DRVAVF
+413 DKVAVF

-429 ASVNVSQA
+429 ASVNIS
-437 VGTDKSHSTER
+437 VGAYQDKKFVIGR
-448 IDKDGSLDFI
+448 NDKEGSLDFI
-458 NNAYISS
+458 DNAYRGVV
-465 INKNSF
+465 NKNSF
-471 EADKTVTFTANKGGE
+471 MNERTVTFTANNGGE
-486 GLVTNMRS
+486 GLVSNTRDL
-494 VPQESLN
+494 PQETLN
-501 DIVWYGSGNEAESY
+501 DIVWYNHGTGDESY

-526 NYIRLINYKYRDITN
+526 NYIRLINYKYSDTTN
-541 DSEVYN
+541 GDTN
-547 IANEVN
+547 AIANEVN
-553 AMIFTDTNSKGIDA
+553 AMIFTDSDNKAIDA
-567 FNLRFVNLGDPNVS
+567 FNLRFVNLGDANVS
-581 KRLDKSNMSLAE
+581 KRLDKSNMTLAE

-607 KLKDRSEYILNDHI
+607 KLKDRSEYSSNDHI

>member
-68 VASNALGKIPKEI
+68 VASNALGKIPKDI

-90 ESPDEIHYVYRIKP
+90 ETPDEIHYVYRVKP
-104 QAKTTVYVE
+104 QAKTTVFVE

-120 PEGYGELEKRD
+120 PESYGELDKRD
-131 LPGYNF
+131 IPGYKF
-137 IETKTE
+137 IETKVE

-185 GYVHVNTT
+185 GYVHVNTS
-193 ETKTERKHVYKKIPV
+193 ETNTERKHVYKKIPV

-221 VLIPETLGTLEK
+221 VLIPESLGTLEK

-238 YTFTETKT
+238 YTFVETKT

-292 HKSVSEDE
+292 HKSVTEDDV
-300 IQRTHVYS
+300 QRTHVYT

-316 TEFVAKDGKVLI
+316 TEYVAKDGKVLI

-386 IGNGE
+386 IGKGE
-391 IGSEYNLT
+391 IGSTYNLT
-399 DEVVNKTLANLPAK
+399 DEVVANTLKNLPEK
-413 DRVAVF
+413 DRVAIYNKTTGSKVISAIVNTSNAAYGF
-419 NKDTGAKIIG
+419 QHVDRVDDKGKMDFIDNLPVEERKQSSLIRDNYVLSNSHGAYNLNAVPEEKDTIA
-429 ASVNVSQA
+429 
-437 VGTDKSHSTER
+437 
-448 IDKDGSLDFI
+448 
-458 NNAYISS
+458 
-465 INKNSF
+465 
-471 EADKTVTFTANKGGE
+471 
-486 GLVTNMRS
+486 
-494 VPQESLN
+494 
-501 DIVWYGSGNEAESY
+501 WYGNDSY
-515 WQTYKSDTNPE
+515 WQFYQGDAE
-526 NYIRLINYKYRDITN
+526 NLVRLLKYKYQEAAPNAADINSLVYLDQNLQTLSAFDLHYIDFSQS
-541 DSEVYN
+541 DSV
-547 IANEVN
+547 
-553 AMIFTDTNSKGIDA
+553 G
-567 FNLRFVNLGDPNVS
+567 
-581 KRLDKSNMSLAE
+581 KRLDKSTMTLAE
-593 DGNSNLFTI
+593 DGTSNLFTI
-602 YVKSN
+602 YVKAD
-607 KLKDRSEYILNDHI
+607 KLKDRSNYLVNDHI

>member
-68 VASNALGKIPKEI
+68 VASNALGKIPKDI

-90 ESPDEIHYVYRIKP
+90 ETPDEIHYVYRVKP
-104 QAKTTVYVE
+104 QAKTTVFVE

-120 PEGYGELEKRD
+120 PESYGELDKRD
-131 LPGYNF
+131 IPGYKF
-137 IETKTE
+137 IETKVE

-193 ETKTERKHVYKKIPV
+193 ETETERKHVYKKIPV

-238 YTFTETKT
+238 YTFIETKT

-292 HKSVSEDE
+292 HKSTTEDDV
-300 IQRTHVYS
+300 QRTHVYT

-316 TEFVAKDGKVLI
+316 TEYVAKDGKVLI

-386 IGNGE
+386 IGKGE
-391 IGSEYNLT
+391 IGSTYNLT
-399 DEVVNKTLANLPAK
+399 DEVVANTLKNLPEK
-413 DRVAVF
+413 DRVAVYNKTTGSKVISAIVNTSNGAF
-419 NKDTGAKIIG
+419 DTKHVDRVDDKGKMDFIDNSPVEERTQSSLIRDNYVLSNADGAYNLNAVPEEKDTIAWY
-429 ASVNVSQA
+429 
-437 VGTDKSHSTER
+437 E
-448 IDKDGSLDFI
+448 
-458 NNAYISS
+458 
-465 INKNSF
+465 
-471 EADKTVTFTANKGGE
+471 
-486 GLVTNMRS
+486 NM
-494 VPQESLN
+494 
-501 DIVWYGSGNEAESY
+501 SY
-515 WQTYKSDTNPE
+515 WQFYQGDAE
-526 NYIRLINYKYRDITN
+526 NLVRLLKYKYQEAAPNAADINSLVYLDQNRQTLSAFDLHYIDFSQS
-541 DSEVYN
+541 DSV
-547 IANEVN
+547 
-553 AMIFTDTNSKGIDA
+553 G
-567 FNLRFVNLGDPNVS
+567 
-581 KRLDKSNMSLAE
+581 KRLDKTTMELAE

-602 YVKSN
+602 YVKAD
-607 KLKDRSEYILNDHI
+607 KLKDRSNYLVNDHI

>member
-68 VASNALGKIPKEI
+68 VASNALGKIPKDI

-90 ESPDEIHYVYRIKP
+90 ETPDEIHYVYRVKP
-104 QAKTTVYVE
+104 QAKTTVFVE

-120 PEGYGELEKRD
+120 PESYGELDKRD
-131 LPGYNF
+131 IPGYNF
-137 IETKTE
+137 VETKVE

-193 ETKTERKHVYKKIPV
+193 ETNTERKHVYKKIPV
-208 EIRTTVYVDKNGK
+208 EIRTTVYVDKTGK

-238 YTFTETKT
+238 YTFVETKT
-246 EGNKTIHVYE
+246 EGNKTIHIYE

-292 HKSVSEDE
+292 HKSVTEDE
-300 IQRTHVYS
+300 IQRTHVYT

-316 TEFVAKDGKVLI
+316 TEYVAKDGKVLI

-353 KTIHVYEPTVKKTT
+353 KTVHVYEPTVKKTT

-381 IKPFE
+381 VKPFE
-386 IGNGE
+386 IGKGE
-391 IGSEYNLT
+391 IGSDYNLT
-399 DEVVNKTLANLPAK
+399 DEVVNTTLANLPQK
-413 DRVAVF
+413 DKVAVF
-419 NKDTGAKIIG
+419 NKDTGAKVIG
-429 ASVNVSQA
+429 ASVNISDA
-437 VGTDKSHSTER
+437 YFREKINTSYRTDKE
-448 IDKDGSLDFI
+448 GALDFI
-458 NNAYISS
+458 DNAYKGVV
-465 INKNSF
+465 NKNSF
-471 EADKTVTFTANKGGE
+471 MNERTVTFTANNGGE
-486 GLVTNMRS
+486 GLVSNTRDL
-494 VPQESLN
+494 PQETLN
-501 DIVWYGSGNEAESY
+501 DVVWYNHGTGDESY
-515 WQTYKSDTNPE
+515 WQTYKSDANPE
-526 NYIRLINYKYRDITN
+526 NYVRLINYKYSDTTN
-541 DSEVYN
+541 GDTN
-547 IANEVN
+547 AIANEVN
-553 AMIFTDTNSKGIDA
+553 AMIFTDSDNKAIDA
-567 FNLRFVNLGDPNVS
+567 FNLRFVNLGDTNVS
-581 KRLDKSNMSLAE
+581 KRLDKSNMTLAE

-607 KLKDRSEYILNDHI
+607 KLKDRSEYSSNDHI

>member
-1 MQIKNATILAA
+1 MSLKKTTILAV
-12 GSFATLLAGGVSAQA
+12 GSFSSLLAGGVSAQA
-27 ETKDGLT
+27 ETQDGLS

-50 VGVDK
+50 IGVDK

-68 VASNALGKIPKEI
+68 VASNALGKIPKDI
-81 PGYELVKTN
+81 PGYELIKTN
-90 ESPDEIHYVYRIKP
+90 EGPDEIHYIYRIKP
-104 QAKTTVYVE
+104 QAKTTVFVE

-120 PEGYGELEKRD
+120 PESYGTLDKRD
-131 LPGYNF
+131 LLGYKF

-143 GDKTSHIYEKKE
+143 GDKTTHVYEKKP

-177 FTGKASIP
+177 FTEKASIP
-185 GYVHVNTT
+185 GYVHVKTS
-193 ETKTERKHVYKKIPV
+193 ETDTERKHVYKKVPV
-208 EIRTTVYVDKNGK
+208 EIKTTVYVDKTGK

-292 HKSVSEDE
+292 HKSTTEDD
-300 IQRTHVYS
+300 IQRTHVYT

-316 TEFVAKDGKVLI
+316 TEYVAKDGKVLI

-386 IGNGE
+386 IGKGE
-391 IGSEYNLT
+391 IGSDYNLT
-399 DEVVNKTLANLPAK
+399 DEVVNTTLANLPKK
-413 DRVAVF
+413 DKVAVF
-419 NKDTGAKIIG
+419 NKDTGAKVIG
-429 ASVNVSQA
+429 ASVNIS
-437 VGTDKSHSTER
+437 VGAYQDKKFVIGR
-448 IDKDGSLDFI
+448 NDKEGSLDFI
-458 NNAYISS
+458 DNAYRGVV
-465 INKNSF
+465 NKNSF
-471 EADKTVTFTANKGGE
+471 NKYKVVTFPANNGKE
-486 GLVTNMRS
+486 NFVSNMS
-494 VPQESLN
+494 DLPQETLN

-526 NYIRLINYKYRDITN
+526 NYIRLINYRYSDTTNGDAHNIT
-541 DSEVYN
+541 
-547 IANEVN
+547 NEVN
-553 AMIFTDTNSKGIDA
+553 AMIFTDENNKAIDA
-567 FNLRFVNLGDPNVS
+567 FNLRFVNLGDTNVS
-581 KRLDKSNMSLAE
+581 KRLDKSNMTLAE

-607 KLKDRSEYILNDHI
+607 KLKDRSEYASNDHI

>member
-81 PGYELVKTN
+81 PGYELIKTN
-90 ESPDEIHYVYRIKP
+90 EGPDEIHYVYRIKP

-120 PEGYGELEKRD
+120 PESYGELEKRD
-131 LPGYNF
+131 LPGYKF

-143 GDKTSHIYEKKE
+143 GDKTTHIYEKKE

-185 GYVHVNTT
+185 GYVHLKTT
-193 ETKTERKHVYKKIPV
+193 ETETERKHVYKKIPV
-208 EIRTTVYVDKNGK
+208 EIRTTVYVDKAGK
-221 VLIPETLGTLEK
+221 VLIPESLGTLEK

-238 YTFTETKT
+238 YTFVETKT

-256 MTPYIIKATSHLDEE
+256 QTPYIIKATSHLDEE

-292 HKSVSEDE
+292 HKSVTEDE
-300 IQRTHVYS
+300 IQRTHVYT

-316 TEFVAKDGKVLI
+316 TEYVAKDGKFLI
-328 PETLGTLEKRDIPTY
+328 PETLGTFEKRDIPTY

-381 IKPFE
+381 VKPFE
-386 IGNGE
+386 IGKGE

-399 DEVVNKTLANLPAK
+399 DEVVNTTLANLPQK
-413 DRVAVF
+413 DKVAVF
-419 NKDTGAKIIG
+419 NKDTGDKIIG

-437 VGTDKSHSTER
+437 AYMDKTHPTQR
-448 IDKDGSLDFI
+448 LDKEGSLDFI
-458 NNAYISS
+458 DNAYIGVV
-465 INKNSF
+465 NKNSF
-471 EADKTVTFTANKGGE
+471 EADKTVTLSANKGVE
-486 GLVTNMRS
+486 SLVTNMRS
-494 VPQESLN
+494 LPQETLN

-526 NYIRLINYKYRDITN
+526 NFIRLINYKYSDSTN
-541 DSEVYN
+541 GDAHN

-553 AMIFTDTNSKGIDA
+553 SMIFTDTNNKAIDA
-567 FNLRFVNLGDPNVS
+567 FNLRFVNLGDTNVS
-581 KRLDKSNMSLAE
+581 KRLDKTNMTLAE

-607 KLKDRSEYILNDHI
+607 KLKDRSEYVVNDHI

>member
-1 MQIKNATILAA
+1 MSLKKTTILAV
-12 GSFATLLAGGVSAQA
+12 GSFSSLLAGGVSAQA
-27 ETKDGLT
+27 ETQDGLS

-50 VGVDK
+50 IGVDK

-68 VASNALGKIPKEI
+68 VASNALGKIPKDI
-81 PGYELVKTN
+81 PGYELIKTN
-90 ESPDEIHYVYRIKP
+90 EGPDEIHYIYRIKP
-104 QAKTTVYVE
+104 QAKTTVFLE

-120 PEGYGELEKRD
+120 PESYGTLDKRD
-131 LPGYNF
+131 LPGYKF

-143 GDKTSHIYEKKE
+143 GDKTTHVYEKKP

-177 FTGKASIP
+177 FTEKASIP
-185 GYVHVNTT
+185 GYIHVKTS
-193 ETKTERKHVYKKIPV
+193 ETDTERKHVYKKVPV
-208 EIRTTVYVDKNGK
+208 EIKTTVYVDKSGK
-221 VLIPETLGTLEK
+221 VLVPETLGTLEK

-292 HKSVSEDE
+292 HKSTTEDD
-300 IQRTHVYS
+300 IQRTHVYT

-316 TEFVAKDGKVLI
+316 TEYVAKDGKVLI
-328 PETLGTLEKRDIPTY
+328 RETLGTLEKRDIPTY

-386 IGNGE
+386 IGKGE
-391 IGSEYNLT
+391 IGSDYNLT
-399 DEVVNKTLANLPAK
+399 DEVVNTTLANLPKK
-413 DRVAVF
+413 DKVAVF
-419 NKDTGAKIIG
+419 NKDTGAKVIG
-429 ASVNVSQA
+429 ASVNIS
-437 VGTDKSHSTER
+437 VGAYQDKR
-448 IDKDGSLDFI
+448 FVIGRNDKEGALDFI
-458 NNAYISS
+458 DNAYRGVV
-465 INKNSF
+465 NKNSF
-471 EADKTVTFTANKGGE
+471 NKYKVVTFPANNDKE
-486 GLVTNMRS
+486 ILVSNMS
-494 VPQESLN
+494 DLPQETLN

-526 NYIRLINYKYRDITN
+526 NYIRLINYRYSDTTNGDAHNIT
-541 DSEVYN
+541 
-547 IANEVN
+547 NEVN
-553 AMIFTDTNSKGIDA
+553 AMIFTDANGKAIDA
-567 FNLRFVNLGDPNVS
+567 FNLRFVNLGDTNVS
-581 KRLDKSNMSLAE
+581 KRLDKSNMTLAE

-607 KLKDRSEYILNDHI
+607 KLKDRSEYVSNDHI

>member
-1 MQIKNATILAA
+1 MSLKKTTILAV
-12 GSFATLLAGGVSAQA
+12 GSFSSLLAGGVSAQA
-27 ETKDGLT
+27 ETQDGLT

-50 VGVDK
+50 IGVDK

-68 VASNALGKIPKEI
+68 VASNALGKIPKDI
-81 PGYELVKTN
+81 SGYELIKTN
-90 ESPDEIHYVYRIKP
+90 EGPDEIHYIYRIKP
-104 QAKTTVYVE
+104 QAKTTVFVE

-120 PEGYGELEKRD
+120 PESYGTLDKRD
-131 LPGYNF
+131 LPGYKF

-143 GDKTSHIYEKKE
+143 GDKTTHVYEKKP

-177 FTGKASIP
+177 FTEKASIP
-185 GYVHVNTT
+185 GYVHVKTS
-193 ETKTERKHVYKKIPV
+193 ETDTERKHVYKKVPV
-208 EIRTTVYVDKNGK
+208 EIKTTVYVDKSGK
-221 VLIPETLGTLEK
+221 VLVPETLGTLEK

-292 HKSVSEDE
+292 HKSTTEDE
-300 IQRTHVYS
+300 IQRTHVYT

-316 TEFVAKDGKVLI
+316 TEYVAKDGKVLI

-386 IGNGE
+386 IGKGE
-391 IGSEYNLT
+391 IGSDYNLT
-399 DEVVNKTLANLPAK
+399 DEVVNTTLANLPKK
-413 DRVAVF
+413 DKVAVF
-419 NKDTGAKIIG
+419 NKDTGAKVIG
-429 ASVNVSQA
+429 ASVNIS
-437 VGTDKSHSTER
+437 VGAYQDKKFVIGR
-448 IDKDGSLDFI
+448 NDKEGSLDFI
-458 NNAYISS
+458 DNAYRGVV
-465 INKNSF
+465 NKNIF
-471 EADKTVTFTANKGGE
+471 NKYKVVTFPANNDKE
-486 GLVTNMRS
+486 SLVSNMS
-494 VPQESLN
+494 DLPQETLN

-526 NYIRLINYKYRDITN
+526 NYIRLINYRYSDTTNGDAHNIT
-541 DSEVYN
+541 
-547 IANEVN
+547 NEVN
-553 AMIFTDTNSKGIDA
+553 AMIFTDANGKAIDA
-567 FNLRFVNLGDPNVS
+567 FNLRFVNLGDTNVS
-581 KRLDKSNMSLAE
+581 KRLDKSNMTLAE

-607 KLKDRSEYILNDHI
+607 KLKDRSEYVSNDHI

>member
-1 MQIKNATILAA
+1 MSLKKTTILAV
-12 GSFATLLAGGVSAQA
+12 GSFSSLLAGGVSAQA
-27 ETKDGLT
+27 ETQDGLS

-50 VGVDK
+50 IGVDK

-68 VASNALGKIPKEI
+68 VASNALGKIPKDI
-81 PGYELVKTN
+81 PGYELIKTN
-90 ESPDEIHYVYRIKP
+90 EGPDEIHYIYRIKP
-104 QAKTTVYVE
+104 QAKTTVFVE

-120 PEGYGELEKRD
+120 PESYGTLDKRD
-131 LPGYNF
+131 LPGYEF

-143 GDKTSHIYEKKE
+143 GDKTTHVYEKKP

-177 FTGKASIP
+177 FTEKASIP
-185 GYVHVNTT
+185 GYVHVKTS
-193 ETKTERKHVYKKIPV
+193 ETDVERKHVYKKVPV
-208 EIRTTVYVDKNGK
+208 EIKTTVYVDKSGK
-221 VLIPETLGTLEK
+221 VLVPETLGTLEK

-238 YTFTETKT
+238 YTFVETKT

-292 HKSVSEDE
+292 HKSVTEDE

-316 TEFVAKDGKVLI
+316 TEYVAKDGKVLI

-386 IGNGE
+386 IGKGE
-391 IGSEYNLT
+391 IGSDYNLT
-399 DEVVNKTLANLPAK
+399 DEVVNTTLANLPAK
-413 DRVAVF
+413 NKVAVF
-419 NKDTGAKIIG
+419 NKDTGAKVIG
-429 ASVNVSQA
+429 ASVNIS
-437 VGTDKSHSTER
+437 VGAYQDKKFVIGR
-448 IDKDGSLDFI
+448 NDKEGSLDFI
-458 NNAYISS
+458 DNTYRGVV
-465 INKNSF
+465 NKNSF
-471 EADKTVTFTANKGGE
+471 NKYKVVAFPANNGKE
-486 GLVTNMRS
+486 SLVSNMS
-494 VPQESLN
+494 DLPQETLN

-526 NYIRLINYKYRDITN
+526 NYIRLINYRYSDTTNGDAHNIT
-541 DSEVYN
+541 
-547 IANEVN
+547 NEVN
-553 AMIFTDTNSKGIDA
+553 AMIFTDENNKAIDA
-567 FNLRFVNLGDPNVS
+567 FNLRFVNLGDTNVS
-581 KRLDKSNMSLAE
+581 KRLDKSNMTLAE

-607 KLKDRSEYILNDHI
+607 KLKDRSEYVSNDHI

>member
-1 MQIKNATILAA
+1 MSLKKTTILAV
-12 GSFATLLAGGVSAQA
+12 GSFSSLLAGGVSAQA
-27 ETKDGLT
+27 ETQDGLS

-50 VGVDK
+50 IGVDK

-68 VASNALGKIPKEI
+68 VASNALGKIPKDI
-81 PGYELVKTN
+81 PGYELIKTN
-90 ESPDEIHYVYRIKP
+90 EGPDEIHYIYRIKP
-104 QAKTTVYVE
+104 QAKTTVFVE

-120 PEGYGELEKRD
+120 PESYGTLDKRD
-131 LPGYNF
+131 LPGYKF

-143 GDKTSHIYEKKE
+143 GDKTTHVYEKKP

-177 FTGKASIP
+177 FTEKASIP
-185 GYVHVNTT
+185 GYVHVKTS
-193 ETKTERKHVYKKIPV
+193 ETDTERKHVYKKVPV
-208 EIRTTVYVDKNGK
+208 EIKTTVYVDKSGK
-221 VLIPETLGTLEK
+221 VLVPETLGTLEK

-292 HKSVSEDE
+292 HKSTTEDD
-300 IQRTHVYS
+300 IQRTHVYT

-316 TEFVAKDGKVLI
+316 TEYVAKDGKVLI

-386 IGNGE
+386 IGKGE
-391 IGSEYNLT
+391 IGSDYNLT
-399 DEVVNKTLANLPAK
+399 DEVVNTTLANLPAK
-413 DRVAVF
+413 NKVAVF

-429 ASVNVSQA
+429 ASVNIS
-437 VGTDKSHSTER
+437 VGAYQDKKFVIGR
-448 IDKDGSLDFI
+448 NDKEGSLDFI
-458 NNAYISS
+458 DNAYRGVV
-465 INKNSF
+465 NKNSF
-471 EADKTVTFTANKGGE
+471 NKYKVVTFPANNGKE
-486 GLVTNMRS
+486 ILVSNMS
-494 VPQESLN
+494 DLPQETLN

-526 NYIRLINYKYRDITN
+526 NYIRLINYRYSDTTNGDAHNIT
-541 DSEVYN
+541 
-547 IANEVN
+547 NEVN
-553 AMIFTDTNSKGIDA
+553 AMIFTDENNKAIDA
-567 FNLRFVNLGDPNVS
+567 FNLRFVNLGDTNVS
-581 KRLDKSNMSLAE
+581 KRLDKSNMTLSE

-607 KLKDRSEYILNDHI
+607 KLKDRSEYVSNDHI

>member
-1 MQIKNATILAA
+1 MSLKKTTILAV
-12 GSFATLLAGGVSAQA
+12 GSFSSLLAGGVSAQA
-27 ETKDGLT
+27 ETQDGLS

-50 VGVDK
+50 IGVDK

-68 VASNALGKIPKEI
+68 VASNALGKIPKDI
-81 PGYELVKTN
+81 PGYELIKTN
-90 ESPDEIHYVYRIKP
+90 EGPDEIHYIYRIKP
-104 QAKTTVYVE
+104 QAKTTVFVE

-120 PEGYGELEKRD
+120 PESYGTLDKRD
-131 LPGYNF
+131 LPGYKF

-143 GDKTSHIYEKKE
+143 GDKTTHVYEKKS

-177 FTGKASIP
+177 FTEKASIP
-185 GYVHVNTT
+185 GYVHVKTS
-193 ETKTERKHVYKKIPV
+193 ETDTERKHVYKKVPV
-208 EIRTTVYVDKNGK
+208 EIKTTVYVDKSGK
-221 VLIPETLGTLEK
+221 VLVPETLGTLEK
-233 RDLPG
+233 RELPG
-238 YTFTETKT
+238 YTFVETKT

-292 HKSVSEDE
+292 HKSTTEDE

-316 TEFVAKDGKVLI
+316 TEYVAKDGKVLI

-386 IGNGE
+386 IGKGE
-391 IGSEYNLT
+391 IGSDYNLT
-399 DEVVNKTLANLPAK
+399 DEVVNTTLANLPKK
-413 DRVAVF
+413 DKVAVF
-419 NKDTGAKIIG
+419 NKDTGAKVIG
-429 ASVNVSQA
+429 ASVNIS
-437 VGTDKSHSTER
+437 VGAYQDKKFVIGR
-448 IDKDGSLDFI
+448 NDKEGSLDFI
-458 NNAYISS
+458 DNAYRGVV
-465 INKNSF
+465 NKNSF
-471 EADKTVTFTANKGGE
+471 NKYKVVTFPANNDKE
-486 GLVTNMRS
+486 SLVSNIS
-494 VPQESLN
+494 DLPQETLN

-526 NYIRLINYKYRDITN
+526 NYIRLINYRYSDTTNGDAHNIT
-541 DSEVYN
+541 
-547 IANEVN
+547 NEVN
-553 AMIFTDTNSKGIDA
+553 AMIFTDANGKAIDA
-567 FNLRFVNLGDPNVS
+567 FNLRFVNLGDTNVS
-581 KRLDKSNMSLAE
+581 KRLDKSNMTLAE

-602 YVKSN
+602 YVKSD
-607 KLKDRSEYILNDHI
+607 KLKDRSEYVSNDHI

>member
-12 GSFATLLAGGVSAQA
+12 GSFASLLAGGVSAQA

-68 VASNALGKIPKEI
+68 VASNALGKISKEI
-81 PGYELVKTN
+81 PGYELIKTN
-90 ESPDEIHYVYRIKP
+90 EGPDEIHYVYRIKP

-120 PEGYGELEKRD
+120 PESYGELEKRE
-131 LPGYNF
+131 LPGYKF

-143 GDKTSHIYEKKE
+143 GDKTTHVYEKKP

-185 GYVHVNTT
+185 GYVHLKTT
-193 ETKTERKHVYKKIPV
+193 ETETERKHVYKKIPV
-208 EIRTTVYVDKNGK
+208 EIRTTVYVDKAGK
-221 VLIPETLGTLEK
+221 VLIPESLGTLEK
-233 RDLPG
+233 RNLPG
-238 YTFTETKT
+238 YTFVETKT

-256 MTPYIIKATSHLDEE
+256 QTPYIIKATSHLDEE

-292 HKSVSEDE
+292 HKSVTEDE
-300 IQRTHVYS
+300 IQRTHVYT

-316 TEFVAKDGKVLI
+316 TEYVAKDGKVLI

-367 VNLRVVDEDTGVEI
+367 VNLRVVDEDTGVEL

-386 IGNGE
+386 IGKGE

-413 DRVAVF
+413 DRVAVY
-419 NKDTGAKIIG
+419 NKTTGAKVHSAI
-429 ASVNVSQA
+429 VNTSNSAFEMKQVNR
-437 VGTDKSHSTER
+437 VDDKG
-448 IDKDGSLDFI
+448 KMDFI
-458 NNAYISS
+458 DNLPVEERKQSSLIRDNYVLSNAHGAYNLNAVPEEKDS
-465 INKNSF
+465 I
-471 EADKTVTFTANKGGE
+471 A
-486 GLVTNMRS
+486 
-494 VPQESLN
+494 
-501 DIVWYGSGNEAESY
+501 WYGNDSY
-515 WQTYKSDTNPE
+515 WQFYQGDAE
-526 NYIRLINYKYRDITN
+526 NLLRLLKYKYQEGNPNASDINSLVYLDQNRQTLSAFDLHYVDFSQS
-541 DSEVYN
+541 DSV
-547 IANEVN
+547 
-553 AMIFTDTNSKGIDA
+553 G
-567 FNLRFVNLGDPNVS
+567 
-581 KRLDKSNMSLAE
+581 KRLDKSNMTLAE

-602 YVKSN
+602 YVKAN
-607 KLKDRSEYILNDHI
+607 KLKDRSEYIANDHI

>member
-1 MQIKNATILAA
+1 MSLKKTTILAV
-12 GSFATLLAGGVSAQA
+12 GSFSSLLAGGVSAQA
-27 ETKDGLT
+27 ETQDGLS

-50 VGVDK
+50 IGVDK

-68 VASNALGKIPKEI
+68 VASNALGKIPKDI
-81 PGYELVKTN
+81 PGYELIKTN
-90 ESPDEIHYVYRIKP
+90 EGPDEIHYIYRIKP
-104 QAKTTVYVE
+104 QAKTTVFVE

-120 PEGYGELEKRD
+120 PESYGTLDKRD
-131 LPGYNF
+131 LPGYKF

-143 GDKTSHIYEKKE
+143 GDKTTHVYEKKP

-177 FTGKASIP
+177 FTEKASIP
-185 GYVHVNTT
+185 GYVHVKTS
-193 ETKTERKHVYKKIPV
+193 ETDVERKHVYKKVPV
-208 EIRTTVYVDKNGK
+208 EIKTTVYVDKSGK
-221 VLIPETLGTLEK
+221 VLVPETLGTLEK
-233 RDLPG
+233 RELPG
-238 YTFTETKT
+238 YTFVETKT

-292 HKSVSEDE
+292 HKSVTEDE
-300 IQRTHVYS
+300 IQRTHVYT

-386 IGNGE
+386 IGKGE
-391 IGSEYNLT
+391 IGSDYNLT
-399 DEVVNKTLANLPAK
+399 DEVVNTTLANLPAK
-413 DRVAVF
+413 NKVAVF

-429 ASVNVSQA
+429 ASVNIS
-437 VGTDKSHSTER
+437 VGAYQDKKFVIGR
-448 IDKDGSLDFI
+448 NDKEGSLDFI
-458 NNAYISS
+458 DNAYRGVV
-465 INKNSF
+465 NKNSF
-471 EADKTVTFTANKGGE
+471 MNERTVTFTANNGGE
-486 GLVTNMRS
+486 GLVTNTRS

-515 WQTYKSDTNPE
+515 WQTYKSDANPE
-526 NYIRLINYKYRDITN
+526 NFIRLINYKYN
-541 DSEVYN
+541 DTSNGDANN

-553 AMIFTDTNSKGIDA
+553 AMIFTDANNNGIDA
-567 FNLRFVNLGDPNVS
+567 FDLRFVNLGDINVS
-581 KRLDKSNMSLAE
+581 KRLDKSNMTLAE
-593 DGNSNLFTI
+593 NGNSNLFTI

-607 KLKDRSEYILNDHI
+607 KLKDRSEYSSNDHI